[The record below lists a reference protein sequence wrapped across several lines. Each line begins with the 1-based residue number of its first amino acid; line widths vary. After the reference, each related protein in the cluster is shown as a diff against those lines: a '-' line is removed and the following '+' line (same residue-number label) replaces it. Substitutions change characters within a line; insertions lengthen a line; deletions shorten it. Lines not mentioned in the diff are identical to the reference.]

1 MEYILIGI
9 TAFFASLLT
18 FFSGFGLSTILTPVF
33 ILFFP
38 VEVAIGSTAI
48 VHFLNNLFKFG
59 LIGKSV
65 DWSVVLRFGIPA
77 IFGAFVGASLLTY
90 LDTGN
95 VLVTYTL
102 LGIECSIETVKLVI
116 SVIMMFFAIIEIA
129 PVLDKLKFD
138 RKKLPYG
145 GVISGIFGGL
155 SGHQGA
161 LRSLFL
167 LHCGLS
173 RQAFIASGV
182 AIATIIDI
190 TRISVYLKDLS
201 LDEAVSEWPIL
212 VVAIIAAFIGAIL
225 GKNLLKKVTIQFVQ
239 ITVSVL
245 IFILAL
251 LLGLGII

>member
-59 LIGKSV
+59 LIGKNV
-65 DWSVVLRFGIPA
+65 DWPVVMRFGIPA
-77 IFGAFVGASLLTY
+77 ILGAFIGASLLIY
-90 LDTGN
+90 LDSET
-95 VLVTYTL
+95 VLYSYEL
-102 LGIECSIETVKLVI
+102 LGIQCDIEIVKLVI
-116 SVIMMFFAIIEIA
+116 AIIMMLFAIIEIA
-129 PVLDKLKFD
+129 PVFDNIKFD

-145 GVISGIFGGL
+145 GIISGFFGGL

-167 LHCGLS
+167 LHCGLT

-190 TRISVYLKDLS
+190 TRISVYLKDLN
-201 LDEAVSEWPIL
+201 LEEAFSEWIIL
-212 VVAIIAAFIGAIL
+212 LVAIVAAFVGAIL